1 MDMSLLFFFIIG
13 LIVGM
18 LLGWLLAKLKNAQ
31 VLGLNNETN
40 KLENEKISLQKD
52 VEHLNQRLERSIAE
66 FKDQDLRERSLIDEK
81 IELTRALSSTENDLK
96 NLNEKLNSQ
105 QKEMDKLQNLFI
117 KEFRATADAILKEN
131 TKEFSAAHQKE
142 LKELL
147 HPLRD
152 KIQSFENNI
161 EKKYIDETK
170 ERSSLK
176 QEIKQL
182 VELNQTLNEQAENLT
197 TALRGE
203 NKTQG
208 NWGEL
213 VLERILENSG
223 LIKGQE
229 YEIQYSDTNQD
240 NKRIQADVIVNL
252 PDQKHIIIDSKVS
265 LVAYEQ
271 LIQAEEQEEKQRLLK
286 QHLTSIK
293 THVKTLGEKNYQTAS
308 TLNSPDFVIL
318 FVPIESS
325 FSLAIQGE
333 PDLYNYAWD
342 RKVVIVSPTTLLAT
356 LRTIASVWKHE
367 NQIKNARKISENA
380 SKLYDK
386 VAAFVE
392 DLQRVG
398 KGLKTAQDAYDT
410 ALNKLSTGRGNI
422 IRRTEQFKELRVDST
437 KELPQ
442 DLFGQ
447 DD

>member
-1 MDMSLLFFFIIG
+1 MDMSLLLFFFIG
-13 LIVGM
+13 LIVGA
-18 LLGWLLAKLKNAQ
+18 LLGWLIGKVKSVRKTMPNAEANQ
-31 VLGLNNETN
+31 
-40 KLENEKISLQKD
+40 LENEKISLQKD
-52 VEHLNQRLERSIAE
+52 VEHLNQRLERSILE
-66 FKDQDLRERSLIDEK
+66 FKEQDLREKALIEEK
-81 IELTRALSSTENDLK
+81 IELTRQLSSTENDLK
-96 NLNEKLNSQ
+96 NLNEKLTNQ
-105 QKEMDKLQNLFI
+105 QKEMDKLQDLFM
-117 KEFRATADAILKEN
+117 KEFRATADAILKQN
-131 TKEFSAAHQKE
+131 TREFSAAHQKE

-152 KIQSFENNI
+152 KIQSFESNI

-208 NWGEL
+208 NWGEM

-252 PDQKHIIIDSKVS
+252 PDKKHIIIDSKVS

-271 LIQAEEQEEKQRLLK
+271 LIQSDEKEEKQRFLK

-293 THVKTLGEKNYQTAS
+293 AHVKTLGDKNYQTAA
-308 TLNSPDFVIL
+308 TLNSPDFVVL
-318 FVPIESS
+318 FIPIESS

-398 KGLKTAQDAYDT
+398 KGLKTAQDAYDL

-422 IRRTEQFKELRVDST
+422 VRRTEHFKELRVDST

-442 DLFGQ
+442 ELFGH

>member
-1 MDMSLLFFFIIG
+1 MDISLLLFFFIG
-13 LIVGM
+13 LIVGA
-18 LLGWLLAKLKNAQ
+18 LLGWLIGKVKSVRKTMPNAEANQ
-31 VLGLNNETN
+31 
-40 KLENEKISLQKD
+40 LENEKISLQKD
-52 VEHLNQRLERSIAE
+52 VEHLNQRLERSILE
-66 FKDQDLRERSLIDEK
+66 FKEQDLREKALIEEK
-81 IELTRALSSTENDLK
+81 IELTRQLSSTENDLK
-96 NLNEKLNSQ
+96 NLNEKLTNQ
-105 QKEMDKLQNLFI
+105 QKEMDKLQDLFM
-117 KEFRATADAILKEN
+117 KEFRATADAILKQN
-131 TKEFSAAHQKE
+131 TREFSAAHQKE

-152 KIQSFENNI
+152 KIQSFESNI

-208 NWGEL
+208 NWGEM

-252 PDQKHIIIDSKVS
+252 PDKKHIIIDSKVS

-271 LIQAEEQEEKQRLLK
+271 LIQSDEKEEKQRFLK

-293 THVKTLGEKNYQTAS
+293 THVKTLGDKNYQTAT
-308 TLNSPDFVIL
+308 TLNSPDFVVL
-318 FVPIESS
+318 FIPIESS

-398 KGLKTAQDAYDT
+398 KGLKTAQDAYDL

-422 IRRTEQFKELRVDST
+422 VRRTEQFKELRVDST

-442 DLFGQ
+442 ELFGH

>member
-1 MDMSLLFFFIIG
+1 MDTSIFMFFALG
-13 LIVGM
+13 LVLGL
-18 LLGWLLAKLKNAQ
+18 LLGWLYARLKNVQ
-31 VLGLNNETN
+31 SQSSGGNSSM
-40 KLENEKISLQKD
+40 LENEKIALQKD

-66 FKDQDLRERSLIDEK
+66 FKEQDQREKQLLEEK
-81 IELTRALSSTENDLK
+81 LELTRQLSTTENDLK
-96 NLNEKLNSQ
+96 NVHEKLTTQ
-105 QKEMDKLQNLFI
+105 QKEMDKLQELFI

-147 HPLRD
+147 HPLRE
-152 KIQSFENNI
+152 KIQSFESNI

-240 NKRIQADVIVNL
+240 NKRMQADVIVNL

-271 LIQAEEQEEKQRLLK
+271 LIQTEDQEDKQRYLK

-293 THVKTLGEKNYQTAS
+293 THVKTLGDKNYQTAS
-308 TLNSPDFVIL
+308 TLNSPDFVVL
-318 FVPIESS
+318 FIPIESS

-442 DLFGQ
+442 ELFGQ